1 MQAVKDIDHYL
12 AHDKLPHMWCPGCGL
27 GSILKQLLLSLA
39 ELQIPREKA
48 VLASGIG
55 CSGRA
60 GDYVS
65 FHRFQGTHGR
75 ALAFATGI
83 HLADPRLTVICLM
96 GDGDCGAIGL
106 SHLIHAARRNINIT
120 AIVANNLNYGMTG
133 GQYSPSTPEG
143 AITSTSRQ
151 GKVVNALDLCRLAAD
166 AGANYVARSTV
177 YHIFEAQKMLQAALN
192 TQGFALVEI
201 LTPCPTYFGRY
212 NKLGS
217 AVDMLEW
224 LKKKTVPL
232 DLFRKMNDEQQQEY
246 FWRGVLAEQNTPDF
260 LTRYRRKELVE

>member
-1 MQAVKDIDHYL
+1 MQPVKDINQYL
-12 AHDKLPHMWCPGCGL
+12 AQHKLPHMWCPGCGNGL
-27 GSILKQLLLSLA
+27 ILKQLLTGLA
-39 ELQIPREKA
+39 ELQIAREKA
-48 VLASGIG
+48 VLVSGIG

-60 GDYVS
+60 GDYVN

-75 ALAFATGI
+75 AIAFATGI
-83 HLADPRLTVICLM
+83 HLANPRLTVVCLM

-133 GQYSPSTPEG
+133 GQYSPSTPD
-143 AITSTSRQ
+143 ASVTSTSRP
-151 GKVVNALDLCRLAAD
+151 GKVGDALDLCSLTAS
-166 AGANYVARSTV
+166 AGAGYVARSTV
-177 YHIFEAQKMLQAALN
+177 YHIFEAQKMIREALK
-192 TQGFALVEI
+192 TGGFGLVEI

-217 AVDMLEW
+217 AVDMMEW

-232 DLFRKMNDEQQQEY
+232 DRFRQMNERQQQEH
-246 FWRGVLAEQNTPDF
+246 FWRGVLAKHDKPDF
-260 LTRYRRKELVE
+260 LSRYRDRGINQ

>member
-1 MQAVKDIDHYL
+1 VQAVKGIDHYL
-12 AHDKLPHMWCPGCGL
+12 AHNKLPHMWCPGCGIGL
-27 GSILKQLLLSLA
+27 ILKQLLLGLA
-39 ELQIPREKA
+39 ELHIPREKA

-83 HLADPRLTVICLM
+83 HLANPQLTVICLM

-133 GQYSPSTPEG
+133 GQYSPSTPED
-143 AITSTSRQ
+143 AVTSTSRP
-151 GKVVNALDLCRLAAD
+151 GKVGGTLNLCRLAAD
-166 AGANYVARSTV
+166 AGADYVARSTV
-177 YHIFEAQKMLQAALN
+177 YHIFEAQKMIQAALN
-192 TQGFALVEI
+192 TSGFALVEI

-217 AVDMLEW
+217 AVDMMEW

-232 DLFRKMNDEQQQEY
+232 DRFLKMNVEQQQKH
-246 FWRGVLAEQNTPDF
+246 FWRGILAKQNTPDF
-260 LTRYRRKELVE
+260 IAGYRKREMVE